1 MIKYLLFPFRLI
13 WRLWFYVLIL
23 VSVVVMSPFLLILT
37 SSEKYYPVFWKLIRG
52 WSFILIYGMGFRLKI
67 DRKEEIK

>member
-37 SSEKYYPVFWKLIRG
+37 SSEKYMASLIHGVYKL
-52 WSFILIYGMGFRLKI
+52 
-67 DRKEEIK
+67 EELVAPIEGD